1 MPTSEIGSAQRGGA
15 ALLALR
21 LAGPHPAR
29 RQRLRPMI
37 AGRIRLAPSG
47 RQAATGQ
54 EEHATPS
61 PHPLNPPWKDHRDND
76 PSRHAR

>member
-1 MPTSEIGSAQRGGA
+1 MPTTEIGSAQRGGA

-21 LAGPHPAR
+21 LAGPHPAH

-37 AGRIRLAPSG
+37 AGRIRLAPPG
-47 RQAATGQ
+47 RPAATGQ
-54 EEHATPS
+54 EEHAA
-61 PHPLNPPWKDHRDND
+61 PLTSSLEPTWKDHRDND